1 MLWLYFLFYK
11 SNVTTPGPWW
21 EEWSLCQGEMGSLIV
36 YQLCLKSLHILFC
49 FKFGSQQLVV
59 LHRFYFWGG
68 GVLNCLFLESSVLLF
83 QADMFV
89 LQAWGIVLILDFPSL
104 PSRIGST
111 TPSCPLGVDPASFLN
126 SSLAFLEYIII
137 KLPEKDYARDKL
149 SDSMNSQ
156 KYLYLAIWLNFLT
169 GKVKPLEHL
178 NRGNFMEKN
187 WLHK

>member
-1 MLWLYFLFYK
+1 M
-11 SNVTTPGPWW
+11 
-21 EEWSLCQGEMGSLIV
+21 WSYIDF
-36 YQLCLKSLHILFC
+36 I
-49 FKFGSQQLVV
+49 
-59 LHRFYFWGG
+59 FWG
-68 GVLNCLFLESSVLLF
+68 GVLNCLFLEPSVLLF

-111 TPSCPLGVDPASFLN
+111 APSCPLGVDPASFLN

-156 KYLYLAIWLNFLT
+156 KYLYLAISLNFLT
-169 GKVKPLEHL
+169 GKVKPLKHL
-178 NRGNFMEKN
+178 NRGNLMEKIGYIN
-187 WLHK
+187 NGRAKKPNKEKGNAIIRDCGVDIHGHP